1 LAVVDV
7 RTLAASVLVAEA
19 FVLFFAT
26 LVAKDLSSVDEST
39 LWVVGGA
46 GAAACLLLTGL
57 LRFRW
62 AYVAVSLL
70 QVLLILAGLVVPVM
84 FFLGAVFAALWV
96 LAIYLGRRVA
106 RLQADRGPTPG

>member
-1 LAVVDV
+1 M

-26 LVAKDLSSVDEST
+26 LVAKDLSTVDEST
-39 LWVVGGA
+39 LWAVGGG
-46 GAAACLLLTGL
+46 GAAACLVLTGL

-62 AYVAVSLL
+62 AYVAGSLL

-106 RLQADRGPTPG
+106 RLQADRGPEPG

>member
-1 LAVVDV
+1 V

-19 FVLFFAT
+19 LVLLFAA
-26 LVAKDLSSVDEST
+26 LVAKDLSTVDDST
-39 LWVVGGA
+39 LWAVGGG
-46 GAAACLLLTGL
+46 GAAACLVLTGM
-57 LRFRW
+57 LRHGW
-62 AYVAVSLL
+62 AYVAGSLL

-106 RLQADRGPTPG
+106 RLQADRGPEPG

>member
-1 LAVVDV
+1 M

-26 LVAKDLSSVDEST
+26 LVAKDLSTVDDAT
-39 LWVVGGA
+39 LWSVGAG
-46 GAAACLLLTGL
+46 GAAACLVLTAL
-57 LRFRW
+57 LRYGW
-62 AYVAVSLL
+62 AYVAGSLL

-84 FFLGAVFAALWV
+84 FFLGVVFAALWV

-106 RLQADRGPTPG
+106 RLQAGRGPEPG

>member
-1 LAVVDV
+1 V

-26 LVAKDLSSVDEST
+26 LVAKDLSSVDDTT
-39 LWVVGGA
+39 LWAVGGG
-46 GAAACLLLTGL
+46 GAAACLVLTGL
-57 LRFRW
+57 LRHGW
-62 AYVAVSLL
+62 AYVAGSIL

-96 LAIYLGRRVA
+96 CAIYLGRRVA
-106 RLQADRGPTPG
+106 RLQADRGPEPG

>member
-1 LAVVDV
+1 V

-26 LVAKDLSSVDEST
+26 LVAKDLSTVDEST
-39 LWVVGGA
+39 LWAVGGG
-46 GAAACLLLTGL
+46 GAAACLVLTGL
-57 LRFRW
+57 LRYRW
-62 AYVAVSLL
+62 AYVAGSLL

-106 RLQADRGPTPG
+106 RLEADRGPEPG